1 MLDFPNCGICSFE
14 SQNKFNI
21 DFIFRA
27 PQMFSNYGSGGIGN
41 VNFYGNEKAKVP
53 TMSFPRP
60 HPTNQFQGFYTGFP
74 FMTVQMPMYPGAP
87 NLNQPAQAQPTLAQ
101 PAQIQHN
108 LAQHAHPQPA
118 QIQPTHPQPA
128 NPQPAHTQS
137 VHPQPAHPQPSY
149 PQQPVYPKPVHS
161 QPVYPQSITSNQ
173 RQKYGYQQFYNP
185 YGYSFNGG
193 K

>member
-41 VNFYGNEKAKVP
+41 VNFYGNERAQVP

-60 HPTNQFQGFYTGFP
+60 HPTNQFQGFYPGFP

-87 NLNQPAQAQPTLAQ
+87 NLNQPALVK

-108 LAQHAHPQPA
+108 LAQPAHLQLAQAQPVQPQHAQF
-118 QIQPTHPQPA
+118 QPTHPTLLHGARQDEL
-128 NPQPAHTQS
+128 AHILPF
-137 VHPQPAHPQPSY
+137 V
-149 PQQPVYPKPVHS
+149 KNKNKK
-161 QPVYPQSITSNQ
+161 IEKIL
-173 RQKYGYQQFYNP
+173 RL
-185 YGYSFNGG
+185 
-193 K
+193 